1 MMDDITP
8 KSQTHSVWPWL
19 VLVLML
25 AAGSLIAFRISTPR
39 SIPGEITFKHA
50 KPEFSRVA
58 TSPATSP
65 GWFSKTYQKL
75 KAWNSKLFKLPDD
88 PKRTPKLQ
96 QGVDIWYPRL
106 LLRYPELAVTM
117 RNIPDAENGFLQLL
131 NLMDRLKAENKPT
144 PFPAEITDYLQDKGP
159 WQTEV
164 AQKWL
169 AENSAL
175 VAELHAIGRLTERSM
190 NRIPVERSFSISAK
204 LLKNFSEIFILEAR
218 LAAERGEVAAALEA
232 VHTARNL
239 IDHSSEIET
248 PTLLIA
254 TVKILT
260 QQNLAKHVLADIIP
274 ALPAGQVDP
283 VAWENALNLPPADPA
298 EYARLVRGEWHE
310 NIRFFMLPFVL
321 NPDPATPCPDGG
333 ELLDFYSLHAI
344 EICRAYESAAVKDL
358 ATLKMPPLRDAS
370 HLSDYSRE
378 FTAIMDTGSFSWVKG
393 WTRAQSV
400 TAMTRAAFAIL
411 KDQPIPQDPIY
422 GFDYVWDAAT
432 RQLSFPPGVPGEMKI
447 PSITVPNITRAEPNT
462 PQP

>member
-1 MMDDITP
+1 MMNDIPP
-8 KSQTHSVWPWL
+8 KSPTRSVWPWL
-19 VLVLML
+19 VLVLIL
-25 AAGSLIAFRISTPR
+25 AAGSLFAFRISTPR
-39 SIPGEITFKHA
+39 SVPGEITFKHA

-58 TSPATSP
+58 TGPATPP
-65 GWFSKTYQKL
+65 GWFSKTCQKL
-75 KAWNSKLFKLPDD
+75 KAWNSKRFKLPDD

-96 QGVDIWYPRL
+96 QSVDIWYPRL
-106 LLRYPELAVTM
+106 LRRYPELAVPM

-131 NLMDRLKAENKPT
+131 NLMDRLKAKNEPT
-144 PFPAEITDYLQDKGP
+144 PFPTEITGYLRDKGP

-175 VAELHAIGRLTERSM
+175 VAELHAIGRLTGRSA
-190 NRIPVERSFSISAK
+190 NRIPVERWLSFPVK
-204 LLKNFSEIFILEAR
+204 LVNDFSEIFILEAR
-218 LAAERGEVAAALEA
+218 LAAERGEVADALEA
-232 VHTARNL
+232 VRTVRNL
-239 IDHSSEIET
+239 MDHSSEIET

-283 VAWENALNLPPADPA
+283 VAWENALNLSPADPA
-298 EYARLVRGEWHE
+298 EYARLVRGEWHAG
-310 NIRFFMLPFVL
+310 IRFYMLPFVL

-344 EICRAYESAAVKDL
+344 EVCRAYESAAVKDL
-358 ATLKMPPLRDAS
+358 VTLKITPLRDVS
-370 HLSDYSRE
+370 HLSAYSRE
-378 FTAIMDTGSFSWVKG
+378 FAAIMTTGSFSWEKG
-393 WTRAQSV
+393 WRGAQSA
-400 TAMTRAAFAIL
+400 TAMSRAAFAIL
-411 KDQPIPQDPIY
+411 KGQPIPQDPVF
-422 GFDYVWDAAT
+422 GLDYVWDATT

-447 PSITVPNITRAEPNT
+447 PSITVPKITRAELNI